1 MAFKSLVVDVMD
13 TLKEISVGYE
23 QFNKNYDSLMPS
35 RRKLK
40 KKDPIVRLFLYLN
53 IWLNIIVFQQMVLC
67 TV

>member
-53 IWLNIIVFQQMVLC
+53 I
-67 TV
+67 